1 MRVTLLLYRW
11 EFNWLVAESGSM
23 ALRAAPE
30 DMYQSAIH
38 PLFLFKPHFLMA
50 PTSTLFKSAIM
61 EIRRALSHGWVSP
74 FVADLDPYLQC
85 CISARASLR
94 LRGRAASLKRCHWYK
109 QLLVT
114 AGSSY
119 LPWRFF
125 WLDVSNTTLFS
136 AVYSNLDSL
145 WFDIQPLVPLNLSGA
160 LCFSIWRARHIIYC
174 PRMPSLRRSLI
185 WMLRSVSH
193 DVTWWHDPIYHN
205 QRLKIRLSF
214 RWLNI
219 LCRNTFFS
227 CIKYDKKY
235 VNSQK
240 ECSTASNS
248 TRRLSTAWHE
258 DYLLL
263 PSHAF
268 RTSRLFWQLISLL
281 RMFCWV
287 SATFSWA
294 A

>member
-145 WFDIQPLVPLNLSGA
+145 GSIFSRLCLQLVRRLVVLNLTSEA
-160 LCFSIWRARHIIYC
+160 YHILSPYAESSVIIDLNVKVSISWCYVVARPDLPQSAFKGPIVL
-174 PRMPSLRRSLI
+174 SLAQYT
-185 WMLRSVSH
+185 V
-193 DVTWWHDPIYHN
+193 P
-205 QRLKIRLSF
+205 
-214 RWLNI
+214 
-219 LCRNTFFS
+219 
-227 CIKYDKKY
+227 KYF
-235 VNSQK
+235 
-240 ECSTASNS
+240 
-248 TRRLSTAWHE
+248 
-258 DYLLL
+258 LLMYQV
-263 PSHAF
+263 
-268 RTSRLFWQLISLL
+268 W
-281 RMFCWV
+281 
-287 SATFSWA
+287 
-294 A
+294 

>member
-1 MRVTLLLYRW
+1 MGIQLVGGRVR
-11 EFNWLVAESGSM
+11 EHGSP
-23 ALRAAPE
+23 RSSWRRVSIGHSSSFSF
-30 DMYQSAIH
+30 QI
-38 PLFLFKPHFLMA
+38 KPHFLVA

-174 PRMPSLRRSLI
+174 PLMPSLRR
-185 WMLRSVSH
+185 
-193 DVTWWHDPIYHN
+193 
-205 QRLKIRLSF
+205 
-214 RWLNI
+214 
-219 LCRNTFFS
+219 
-227 CIKYDKKY
+227 
-235 VNSQK
+235 
-240 ECSTASNS
+240 
-248 TRRLSTAWHE
+248 
-258 DYLLL
+258 
-263 PSHAF
+263 
-268 RTSRLFWQLISLL
+268 
-281 RMFCWV
+281 
-287 SATFSWA
+287 
-294 A
+294 

>member
-1 MRVTLLLYRW
+1 LTIVPM
-11 EFNWLVAESGSM
+11 
-23 ALRAAPE
+23 
-30 DMYQSAIH
+30 
-38 PLFLFKPHFLMA
+38 LMA
-50 PTSTLFKSAIM
+50 KK
-61 EIRRALSHGWVSP
+61 
-74 FVADLDPYLQC
+74 
-85 CISARASLR
+85 RASVLM
-94 LRGRAASLKRCHWYK
+94 
-109 QLLVT
+109 VME
-114 AGSSY
+114 SSDDGGGDRK
-119 LPWRFF
+119 LMSRPSPW
-125 WLDVSNTTLFS
+125 L
-136 AVYSNLDSL
+136 
-145 WFDIQPLVPLNLSGA
+145 PLVRYSAACASQLAPCVSQFDERGI
-160 LCFSIWRARHIIYC
+160 SYTIWRARHIIYC